1 MVTTSVVTS
10 QIQDYLHL
18 SKLEFALGSKCFQ
31 VMLMVKNPPT
41 NAGDPGDLGLIPG
54 REDPLEEVMAT
65 HPSIAL
71 RIPWT
76 EEPGRLQSFGS
87 QRVEHD

>member
-18 SKLEFALGSKCFQ
+18 SKLEFALGSKCLL
-31 VMLMVKNPPT
+31 VTLMVKNPPA

-54 REDPLEEVMAT
+54 QEDPLEEVMAPT
-65 HPSIAL
+65 PVL
-71 RIPWT
+71 
-76 EEPGRLQSFGS
+76 PGESRG
-87 QRVEHD
+87 QRSLAGYSPLCHKE